1 MNVNTC
7 SRTFCCFPF
16 RPNSSFSE
24 ASVSPGRASYSIVS
38 FRQPPVETAC
48 RTALRPTSPSVVRA
62 AHLTASFQFVN
73 THRNRCFPRSPQA
86 INRLPGRAS
95 YSLFS

>member
-1 MNVNTC
+1 
-7 SRTFCCFPF
+7 
-16 RPNSSFSE
+16 
-24 ASVSPGRASYSIVS
+24 YSIVS

-73 THRNRCFPRSPQA
+73 THRNRRFPRSLQA
-86 INRLPGRAS
+86 LFRLPGRAS
-95 YSLFS
+95 YSLLSIRQHSSKTAVFARSRMR